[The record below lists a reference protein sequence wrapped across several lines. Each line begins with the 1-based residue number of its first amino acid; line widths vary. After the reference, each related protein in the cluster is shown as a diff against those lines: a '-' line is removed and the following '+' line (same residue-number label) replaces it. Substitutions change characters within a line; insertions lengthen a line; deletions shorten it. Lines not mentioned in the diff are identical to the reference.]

1 MSQQQGEGTAPLTCW
16 CANTC
21 CLSGLGFGSWG
32 TKNGGQHKMEEGD
45 PVDKLW
51 IKDDILDLHT
61 SFLHP
66 PHTRNWSVPFSLSLL
81 PSVESS
87 LPLSVSLCVREE
99 TAASYGTCP
108 GVPGHRK
115 EQNSPLEYF
124 SIERSLCDGVTLQ
137 LQGYMAAWETTFLG
151 GNVL

>member
-1 MSQQQGEGTAPLTCW
+1 
-16 CANTC
+16 
-21 CLSGLGFGSWG
+21 
-32 TKNGGQHKMEEGD
+32 MEEGD

-66 PHTRNWSVPFSLSLL
+66 PHTRNWSVPFNLSLL